1 MLSLKTSVAFV
12 LVTSFPSS
20 FLVSRFVFPVLSIQP
35 YRVAKKSMSEV
46 KSHEAVPPPSRAD
59 GGAADEKSNMIFS
72 DTVHIQ
78 DIQSSFDSEE
88 PVHADTQTGVQNIEA
103 VTSVWTTT
111 SLVVAYVMI
120 WIIYLVIL
128 MQQGALAALTP
139 FVTSAFQEH
148 SLTPTVSVLSSIIGG
163 VFKLSLAK
171 ILDIFG
177 RPQGYL
183 LSVIFATL
191 GLIMMAACNSVELYA
206 AAQVFYTVGQN
217 ALLYSISIFVA
228 DTSSLRNRGLMLAF
242 ASSPNLITT
251 WLSGPI
257 SEAYL
262 GGPGWHWAFGTFSI
276 VVPVITLPLFGLFT
290 YNFNKAKKQGLV
302 PKREN
307 QRTAWQSFIY
317 YCREFDAI
325 GLFLLSAGLAL
336 FLLPFNIY
344 SMQEQGW
351 RAPLIICLLVFG
363 LVLIIVFILW
373 ERFFAP
379 VTFIPYSLLL
389 DRTVFGA
396 CVLSATL
403 FISYYCWASLF
414 SSFLMV
420 VNNLSITDAS
430 YVSNIYSVGN
440 TLWALVVGWLIRR
453 TGRYKPVCLWI
464 AIPLHIFGIGL
475 MINFRQPGSN
485 IGYIVM
491 CQIFVSFAG
500 GTIIIC
506 DQIAAMAAASHQH
519 IAVVL
524 AVEAMFSEIGGAV
537 GLTVAA
543 AIWQDVF
550 PTKLAEYLPV
560 EALPNLATIYGD
572 LNTQLMYPVGSAT
585 RIAIQHAYGDAQKM
599 MLIAGTAIW
608 AVGFVATL
616 VWRDINVK
624 GIKQVKGNVI

>member
-1 MLSLKTSVAFV
+1 MGD
-12 LVTSFPSS
+12 
-20 FLVSRFVFPVLSIQP
+20 IQDHQAEP
-35 YRVAKKSMSEV
+35 PRVDDGATDKKSNIMV
-46 KSHEAVPPPSRAD
+46 
-59 GGAADEKSNMIFS
+59 S
-72 DTVHIQ
+72 DISCGQGVH
-78 DIQSSFDSEE
+78 SSFDAEK
-88 PVHADTQTGVQNIEA
+88 PVHPDAQAGVQNIEA

-111 SLVVAYVMI
+111 SLIIAYVMI
-120 WIIYLVIL
+120 WIIYLVML

-148 SLTPTVSVLSSIIGG
+148 SLTPTVAVISGIIGG

-183 LSVIFATL
+183 LSVILATL
-191 GLIMMAACNSVELYA
+191 GLVMMAACNSVEMYA

-242 ASSPNLITT
+242 ASSPNLATT

-262 GGPGWHWAFGTFSI
+262 EGPGWHWAFGTFSI
-276 VVPVITLPLFGLFT
+276 VVPIVTLPLFGLFVC
-290 YNFNKAKKQGLV
+290 NSNKARKQGFL
-302 PKREN
+302 PKHESH
-307 QRTAWQSFIY
+307 RTSWQSFIH
-317 YCREFDAI
+317 YCREFDAV
-325 GLFLLSAGLAL
+325 GLLLLSAGLAL

-344 SMQEQGW
+344 TMQEQGW

-363 LVLIIVFILW
+363 IMLIIMFILW

-379 VTFIPYSLLL
+379 VTFIPYTLLL
-389 DRTVFGA
+389 DRTVLGA

-420 VNNLSITDAS
+420 VNNLSITEAS

-440 TLWALVVGWLIRR
+440 TLWALVVGWLIRQ
-453 TGRYKPVCLWI
+453 TGRYKPVCLWF

-475 MINFRQPGSN
+475 MINFRQPDSN

-506 DQIAAMAAASHQH
+506 DQIAVMAAASHQH

-524 AVEAMFSEIGGAV
+524 AVEAMFAEVGGAV
-537 GLTVAA
+537 GSTVAA

-550 PTKLAEYLPV
+550 LAKLAEYLPA

-608 AVGFVATL
+608 AVGFVATFW
-616 VWRDINVK
+616 WRDINVK
-624 GIKQVKGNVI
+624 GIKQIKGNVI

>member
-1 MLSLKTSVAFV
+1 MSRSWRPKGDAVETKSGILLNDSL
-12 LVTSFPSS
+12 
-20 FLVSRFVFPVLSIQP
+20 
-35 YRVAKKSMSEV
+35 
-46 KSHEAVPPPSRAD
+46 
-59 GGAADEKSNMIFS
+59 GG
-72 DTVHIQ
+72 Q
-78 DIQSSFDSEE
+78 DLHAGFEGEE
-88 PVHADTQTGVQNIEA
+88 PVHLGAQAGVQEIEA

-111 SLVVAYVMI
+111 SLIVAYVMI
-120 WIIYLVIL
+120 WIIYLVML
-128 MQQGALAALTP
+128 MQQSALAALTP
-139 FVTSAFQEH
+139 FVTSTFQEH
-148 SLTPTVSVLSSIIGG
+148 SLTPTVSVISGIVGG

-171 ILDIFG
+171 VLDIFG

-183 LSVIFATL
+183 LSVILAIL
-191 GLIMMAACNSVELYA
+191 GLIMMAACNNVELYA

-217 ALLYSISIFVA
+217 ALLYSITIFVA

-257 SEAYL
+257 SQAYL
-262 GGPGWHWAFGTFSI
+262 GGWGWRWAFGTFSI
-276 VVPVITLPLFGLFT
+276 VVPVVTLPLFGLFVH
-290 YNFNKAKKQGLV
+290 NFNKAKKQGV
-302 PKREN
+302 VSQQERHG
-307 QRTAWQSFIY
+307 TAWQSFIH
-317 YCREFDAI
+317 YCREFDAV

-351 RAPLIICLLVFG
+351 RAPLIICLLVLGVF
-363 LVLIIVFILW
+363 LITVFILW

-379 VTFIPYSLLL
+379 ITFIPYTLLL
-389 DRTVFGA
+389 DRTVLGA

-420 VNNLSITDAS
+420 VNGLSITEAS
-430 YVSNIYSVGN
+430 YVSNIYGVGN
-440 TLWALVVGWLIRR
+440 TLWALVVGWLIRQ
-453 TGRYKPVCLWI
+453 TGRYKPICLWF

-475 MINFRQPGSN
+475 MINFRQPESN

-491 CQIFVSFAG
+491 CQILVSFAG

-506 DQIAAMAAASHQH
+506 DQIAVMAATSHQH
-519 IAVVL
+519 VAVVL
-524 AVEAMFSEIGGAV
+524 ALEAMFSEIGGAV
-537 GLTVAA
+537 GSTVAA

-550 PTKLAEYLPV
+550 FAKLTEYLPV
-560 EALPNLATIYGD
+560 EELPNLATIYGD
-572 LNTQLMYPVGSAT
+572 LTTQLMYPVGSAT

-608 AVGFVATL
+608 AVGFVATF
-616 VWRDINVK
+616 VWRDINIK

>member
-1 MLSLKTSVAFV
+1 MG
-12 LVTSFPSS
+12 
-20 FLVSRFVFPVLSIQP
+20 
-35 YRVAKKSMSEV
+35 EV
-46 KSHEAVPPPSRAD
+46 QDRQAVPPSPRAD
-59 GGAADEKSNMIFS
+59 GGAMGKMS
-72 DTVHIQ
+72 DIIVSDRGRGSDAH
-78 DIQSSFDSEE
+78 SSFDGEV
-88 PVHADTQTGVQNIEA
+88 PIHLDAQAGVQKIEA

-111 SLVVAYVMI
+111 SLIVAYVMI
-120 WIIYLVIL
+120 WIIYLVML
-128 MQQGALAALTP
+128 MEQGVLAALTP

-148 SLTPTVSVLSSIIGG
+148 SLTPTVTVISSIIGG

-183 LSVIFATL
+183 LSVILATL

-242 ASSPNLITT
+242 ASSPNLITI

-262 GGPGWHWAFGTFSI
+262 GGPGWCWAFGTFSI
-276 VVPVITLPLFGLFT
+276 VVPIITLPLFGLFL
-290 YNFNKAKKQGLV
+290 YNFNKAKKHGLV
-302 PKREN
+302 PKRES
-307 QRTAWQSFIY
+307 QRTAWQSFFH
-317 YCREFDAI
+317 YCREFDAV
-325 GLFLLSAGLAL
+325 GLFMLSAGLAL

-351 RAPLIICLLVFG
+351 RAPLIICLFVFG
-363 LVLIIVFILW
+363 FVCIILFILW

-389 DRTVFGA
+389 DRTVLGA

-403 FISYYCWASLF
+403 FISYYCWAILF

-420 VNNLSITDAS
+420 VNNLSVIEAS
-430 YVSNIYSVGN
+430 YVSNIYGVGN
-440 TLWALVVGWLIRR
+440 TLWALIVGWLIRR
-453 TGRYKPVCLWI
+453 TGRYKPVCLWF
-464 AIPLHIFGIGL
+464 AVPLHIFGIGL
-475 MINFRQPGSN
+475 MINFRQPDSS
-485 IGYIVM
+485 IGFIVM
-491 CQIFVSFAG
+491 CQILVSFAG

-506 DQIAAMAAASHQH
+506 DQVAAMAAASHQH
-519 IAVVL
+519 VAVVL

-543 AIWQDVF
+543 AIWQNVF
-550 PTKLAEYLPV
+550 FTKLAEYLPT
-560 EALPNLATIYGD
+560 EALPDLASIYGD
-572 LNTQLMYPVGSAT
+572 LTTQLTYPVGSAT

-608 AVGFVATL
+608 AIGFVATF

>member
-1 MLSLKTSVAFV
+1 
-12 LVTSFPSS
+12 
-20 FLVSRFVFPVLSIQP
+20 
-35 YRVAKKSMSEV
+35 MSEIQD
-46 KSHEAVPPPSRAD
+46 HQAVPPPSRAN
-59 GGAADEKSNMIFS
+59 GGAEKSDIILS
-72 DTVHIQ
+72 ATGCDQDVHL
-78 DIQSSFDSEE
+78 SFDGEE
-88 PVHADTQTGVQNIEA
+88 PVHQDAQAGVQNIEA

-111 SLVVAYVMI
+111 SLIVAYVMI
-120 WIIYLVIL
+120 WIIYFVIL
-128 MQQGALAALTP
+128 MQQGTLAALTP
-139 FVTSAFQEH
+139 FVTSAFDEH
-148 SLTPTVSVLSSIIGG
+148 SLTPTVTVISSIIGG

-183 LSVIFATL
+183 LSVILATL
-191 GLIMMAACNSVELYA
+191 GLIMMAACNSVQLYA

-217 ALLYSISIFVA
+217 ALLYSISIFIA
-228 DTSSLRNRGLMLAF
+228 DTSSLRDRGLMIAF
-242 ASSPNLITT
+242 ASSPNLITI

-257 SEAYL
+257 SQAYL
-262 GGPGWHWAFGTFSI
+262 QGPGWPWAFGTFSI
-276 VVPVITLPLFGLFT
+276 IVPVFTLPLFGLFV

-302 PKREN
+302 PKRES
-307 QRTAWQSFIY
+307 QRTAWQSFIH
-317 YCREFDAI
+317 YCREFDAV

-344 SMQEQGW
+344 SKQEQGW

-363 LVLIIVFILW
+363 FVLIIVFILW

-389 DRTVFGA
+389 DRTVLGA

-403 FISYYCWASLF
+403 FISYYCWASFF

-420 VNNLSITDAS
+420 VNNLSVTEAS

-440 TLWALVVGWLIRR
+440 TFWALVVGWQIRQ
-453 TGRYKPVCLWI
+453 TGRYKSVCLWF

-475 MINFRQPGSN
+475 MINFRQPSSS

-506 DQIAAMAAASHQH
+506 DQIAAMAVASHQQ

-524 AVEAMFSEIGGAV
+524 AVESMFSEIGGAI

-550 PTKLAEYLPV
+550 PRKLAEYLPA

-572 LNTQLMYPVGSAT
+572 LNTQLMYPLGSAT
-585 RIAIQHAYGDAQKM
+585 RVAIQHAYGDAQKM

-608 AVGFVATL
+608 AVGFVAAFF
-616 VWRDINVK
+616 WRDINVK